1 MLIKTGPKPNRILE
15 RKSQQ
20 KLSQTKSFA
29 QGRNTLESALK
40 QQSMQK
46 TQTMGQKYYDHKH
59 GSLTQVPVSALG
71 KHE

>member
-1 MLIKTGPKPNRILE
+1 MLIKTGPKPNRIFE

-40 QQSMQK
+40 
-46 TQTMGQKYYDHKH
+46 
-59 GSLTQVPVSALG
+59 
-71 KHE
+71 